1 MSKVFRFELSRALG
15 GIRFRIAV
23 WAGVAVSVMHFLTD
37 VLPLVKWLGEW
48 EGDPFAAPHSAYRH
62 WIGMDLST
70 VWPVLLFM
78 VFPLLAA
85 FPAAEHDWCD
95 RNSGYLNQIRLR
107 CEIWQDK
114 VAKAA
119 AVFVS
124 AFLVT
129 VIPLTVDFLLVS
141 AALPCIVP
149 EPASGMYSI
158 TDRSMFGAW
167 FYQRPMCYILG
178 YTIFDGVFIAVWT
191 TLSLTFS
198 RWLNQRFQVVLAPF
212 LVYLIFY
219 FMGIWSE
226 TSNIAPMAILLPF
239 QPVSNPSPGIPCA
252 FLTGLLA
259 LLVVFYFTPW
269 RSDDEG

>member
-1 MSKVFRFELSRALG
+1 MSKIFRFELSRALG
-15 GIRFRIAV
+15 SIRFRISV
-23 WAGVAVSVMHFLTD
+23 VVGIAVSVMHFLTD

-48 EGDPFAAPHSAYRH
+48 EGDPFLTPHSAYRH
-62 WIGMDLST
+62 WIGMDSST
-70 VWPVLLFM
+70 IWPVLFFM
-78 VFPLLAA
+78 VLPLLAA
-85 FPAAEHDWCD
+85 FPAADSYWWD
-95 RNSGYLNQIRLR
+95 RDSGYLNQIRLR

-114 VAKAA
+114 MAKAV

-129 VIPLTVDFLLVS
+129 VIPLMADFMLAS
-141 AALPCIVP
+141 TALPCIAP

-178 YTIFDGVFIAVWT
+178 YIIFDGVFIAAWT

-198 RWLNQRFQVVLAPF
+198 RWLNQRFQVILAPF

-239 QPVSNPSPGIPCA
+239 QPIANISFGVPCA
-252 FLTGLLA
+252 ILVGLLF
-259 LLVVFYFTPW
+259 LLFICYFSPW
-269 RSDDEG
+269 RLNDEM